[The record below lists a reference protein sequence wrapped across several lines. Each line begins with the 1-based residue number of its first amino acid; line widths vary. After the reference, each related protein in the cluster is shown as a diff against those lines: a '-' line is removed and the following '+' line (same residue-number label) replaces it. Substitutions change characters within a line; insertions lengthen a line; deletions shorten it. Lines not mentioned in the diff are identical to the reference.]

1 LPAVQ
6 DSAPPAPALDP
17 HGPKAPVHA
26 AARSDFIGALLWMA
40 FGIAVTIGSWN
51 MDRLENQDIN
61 PYTVP
66 GLVPGLL
73 GVAVVFFSLLM
84 LVRAWRQGALAPT
97 GGSVEKP
104 GSATQGKR
112 FAIVLALCLILDV
125 VLLGHGLPFWA
136 AAALYVAATISILQ
150 YPQRKANG
158 QVLRGLI
165 VAAATGIA
173 AGVIITLVFQNFF
186 LVRLP

>member
-1 LPAVQ
+1 MQ
-6 DSAPPAPALDP
+6 DPDQPPAAPAADP
-17 HGPKAPVHA
+17 HAAGA
-26 AARSDFIGALLWMA
+26 AAHSTPRSDFIGALAWIV
-40 FGIAVTIGSWN
+40 FGVAVTVGSWN
-51 MDRLENQDIN
+51 MDRLEKQDIN

-73 GVAVVFFSLLM
+73 GVAVVFFGLLM
-84 LVRAWRQGALAPT
+84 LARAWRQGALTPAGR
-97 GGSVEKP
+97 GGEERIHP
-104 GSATQGKR
+104 AQGKR

-136 AAALYVAATISILQ
+136 AAALYVTATIAILQ
-150 YPQRKANG
+150 YPERKANG
-158 QVLRGLI
+158 QVARGLM

-173 AGVIITLVFQNFF
+173 AGVIITLVFQEFF